1 MKILRQIKKLIIK
14 TYIYVLITKWQVDG
28 KSVSEQAQVLFPDG
42 FVGLSSQS
50 KTIMSEFQ
58 AENYAQLVID
68 AKDLINAYGL
78 KDGDAFFGRYMNYG
92 LFRAGSLSMKG
103 DQFTLTYN
111 NVNILANSIRF
122 NTDVELT
129 SIGGKLLINGKEIA
143 VVGGDIDT
151 GTNKITGS
159 GQ

>member
-1 MKILRQIKKLIIK
+1 
-14 TYIYVLITKWQVDG
+14 
-28 KSVSEQAQVLFPDG
+28 
-42 FVGLSSQS
+42 
-50 KTIMSEFQ
+50 
-58 AENYAQLVID
+58 
-68 AKDLINAYGL
+68 
-78 KDGDAFFGRYMNYG
+78 
-92 LFRAGSLSMKG
+92 MKG
-103 DQFTLTYN
+103 DQFNLTYN

-129 SIGGKLLINGKEIA
+129 SIGWKLLLNGKEIA